1 MFPKNRLTV
10 SHLSFLRQ
18 HRLLFQ
24 DLSFE
29 ISSGHLLFLKGPNGS
44 GKSTLLKIL
53 AGFLSPT
60 HGTIHSSFLI
70 SQNMHFLD
78 EKDLIKPILTPFEN
92 LFSWSVFLDPHLSRQ
107 IHTLRCHEILHFFDL
122 HPFASSFSLGQRKR
136 LALARFFLKPLPL
149 WILDEPLLGLDL
161 DTIHLFEHCLQD
173 HLSRNG
179 IILFSSH
186 SNIRLPNAVSLHLS

>member
-24 DLSFE
+24 NLSFQ

-44 GKSTLLKIL
+44 GKSTLLKLL

-60 HGTIHSSFLI
+60 HGTIHSSFPI

-92 LFSWSVFLDPHLSRQ
+92 LFSWSVLLDPLLPPKT
-107 IHTLRCHEILHFFDL
+107 HTLRCLDILHFFDL
-122 HPFASSFSLGQRKR
+122 PSSSSSLSLGQRKR
-136 LALARFFLKPLPL
+136 LALARFFLKPLPF

-179 IILFSSH
+179 IVLLSSH
-186 SNIRLPNAVSLHLS
+186 SNLKLPNAVSLQLF